1 MLSIPFVDFHL
12 ASHIFLPTP
21 GQADPFATW
30 VLFCNTSSKLRG
42 SRLKEKKKK
51 KDKEQRKL
59 SRLELWS
66 MEHKDHHLLHIPA
79 VIKNDVANVR

>member
-12 ASHIFLPTP
+12 ASHIFLPTL

-30 VLFCNTSSKLRG
+30 VLFCNTSSKLGG

-59 SRLELWS
+59 SRLE
-66 MEHKDHHLLHIPA
+66 HKDHHLLHIPA